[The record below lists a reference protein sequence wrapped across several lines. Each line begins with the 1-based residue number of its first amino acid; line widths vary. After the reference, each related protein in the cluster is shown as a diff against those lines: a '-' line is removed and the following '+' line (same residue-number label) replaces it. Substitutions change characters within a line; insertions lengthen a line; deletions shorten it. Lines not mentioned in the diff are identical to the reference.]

1 MVVPVVSSPWSGR
14 DQFLT
19 PRRVFVSEERLFQ
32 NARSFSQRL
41 REDRSR
47 CQKVINDKEYTP
59 ATS

>member
-1 MVVPVVSSPWSGR
+1 
-14 DQFLT
+14 LT

>member
-19 PRRVFVSEERLFQ
+19 PRRVSVSEERQFQ

-41 REDRSR
+41 REDKSR
-47 CQKVINDKEYTP
+47 CQKVMNDKGYAP
-59 ATS
+59 AMS